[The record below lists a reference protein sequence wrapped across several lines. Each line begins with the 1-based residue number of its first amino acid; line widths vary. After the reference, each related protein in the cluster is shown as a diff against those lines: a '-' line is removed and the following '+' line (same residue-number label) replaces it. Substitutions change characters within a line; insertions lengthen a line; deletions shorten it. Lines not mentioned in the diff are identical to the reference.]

1 VTLFERI
8 EYVNKLWSMVCPM
21 IEPPADKWLALWCTN
36 YEQEVIEAGLAR
48 TGQKFGN
55 EQLVDA
61 DRAHRY
67 ATSVLRRIAT
77 EGLWHYAPPPVSS
90 EL

>member
-1 VTLFERI
+1 MNLFERI
-8 EYVNKLWSMVCPM
+8 EYVGKLWALTCPM

-36 YEQEVIEAGLAR
+36 YSQEVIEAGLAR
-48 TGQKFGN
+48 TGQKFGT
-55 EQLVDA
+55 EPLVDS

-77 EGLWHYAPPPVSS
+77 EGLWQQQ
-90 EL
+90 